1 MTIEPHHAVTVRT
14 VRVMPPKPEAKIR
27 VPLSEAYL
35 AALMAGE
42 SRLVRA
48 RYSRAFGSSCPLQIC
63 NDANRQRKADAD
75 KARAE
80 MAARITNLLAER
92 AVPLRSKEI
101 QDAMGASQNHIRNV
115 LNEML
120 AAGRVIKGRAS
131 GSSAWVLA

>member
-1 MTIEPHHAVTVRT
+1 MTVEPHRAFTVRT
-14 VRVMPPKPEAKIR
+14 VRVMPPKPGVKQLRPVLSVAEEAR
-27 VPLSEAYL
+27 Q
-35 AALMAGE
+35 
-42 SRLVRA
+42 VRA
-48 RYSRAFGSSCPLQIC
+48 RYSRAFGSSCPIQTG

-101 QDAMGASQNHIRNV
+101 QDAMGASQNHIRVV
-115 LNEML
+115 LNEMR

-131 GSSAWVLA
+131 GASAWVLA